1 MSEFCAK
8 MFEISELVS
17 SITFLKFKFPVLPS
31 FPCRRHR
38 TSSSSESEGANAAA
52 GGGEQERE
60 DQENRPSTSSSSS
73 CRHPRLPLARLPD
86 SPQQELQQH
95 DEGQA
100 SQEQKLQ
107 HEREGRRQRAERR
120 RDQRPVQEGQAAEDP
135 HGREGEANQEAAA
148 AAAAAAAQ
156 HEISSDELLRAI
168 EESAQ
173 GILAPFA
180 APLEAARGAASDLRK
195 LSAAAEALECHAPQ
209 EEERRGL
216 LLRLLGSGAARLDES
231 ADGGEEEEAEASTR
245 KRRKEEGEGSG
256 GASAEKRRRRAEER
270 GKEEGIADPAVL
282 STAHETAGGN
292 TTDVSTPIGSDG
304 KKVGPVIDQN
314 ECVVFGYSLIFTPC
328 FYKKKNCSF

>member
-1 MSEFCAK
+1 M
-8 MFEISELVS
+8 
-17 SITFLKFKFPVLPS
+17 
-31 FPCRRHR
+31 
-38 TSSSSESEGANAAA
+38 SSSSESEEANAAA

-60 DQENRPSTSSSSS
+60 DQENRPSTSSS
-73 CRHPRLPLARLPD
+73 CGKTRRHPRPPLHQPD

-95 DEGQA
+95 GEAQA

-107 HEREGRRQRAERR
+107 HEREKRRQRAERR

-135 HGREGEANQEAAA
+135 HGRDGEASQEPV
-148 AAAAAAAQ
+148 AAAAQ

-180 APLEAARGAASDLRK
+180 APLEAARGAAADLRK

-216 LLRLLGSGAARLDES
+216 LLRLLGRGAARLDES
-231 ADGGEEEEAEASTR
+231 ADGGEEEEAEASIR
-245 KRRKEEGEGSG
+245 KRRNEEGEEGSG

-270 GKEEGIADPAVL
+270 GEEEEGIAGPEAP
-282 STAHETAGGN
+282 STANDGGAAGVDGS
-292 TTDVSTPIGSDG
+292 DDRSPVGSDG
-304 KKVGPVIDQN
+304 REVHRSIGKRTCCLWLAGI
-314 ECVVFGYSLIFTPC
+314 
-328 FYKKKNCSF
+328 